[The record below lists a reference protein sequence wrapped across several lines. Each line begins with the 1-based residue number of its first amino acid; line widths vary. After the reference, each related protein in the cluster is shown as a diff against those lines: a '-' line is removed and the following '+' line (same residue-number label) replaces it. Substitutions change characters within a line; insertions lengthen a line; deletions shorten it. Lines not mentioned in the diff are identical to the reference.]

1 MAPEVHDKRWDK
13 KKKIEITP
21 EKEIT
26 VLCNG
31 IQNEAFIICF
41 IAKPAHSVAQ
51 D

>member
-1 MAPEVHDKRWDK
+1 MAPEVHHKRLD